1 MKECYCVGLD
11 PFYLYCNSLSNALK
25 LLKKATFYYFF
36 EKLISKIKLQFL
48 LKTLLVFNDIN
59 LGVYF
64 VIIDVTCIQWQSR
77 DPGLAEI
84 FWYFRG

>member
-1 MKECYCVGLD
+1 MNESVLLCGFVSFLHI
-11 PFYLYCNSLSNALK
+11 LQICNSLSNALK

-59 LGVYF
+59 WELYF
-64 VIIDVTCIQWQSR
+64 VIIN
-77 DPGLAEI
+77 
-84 FWYFRG
+84 